1 MAKGS
6 IFLIP
11 VPIHSE
17 DEFDKQLIPPI
28 VVNTI
33 NKLNY
38 FVVENIRTSR
48 RFIKKINP
56 SFDIDNTNFEVLNK
70 RTEAKTIENIVKKL
84 NLGQS
89 IGLMSEAGCPGIADP
104 GSEICKLAH
113 QNNIMVKPLIGPSSI
128 ILALMA
134 SGLNGQSFSFH
145 GYLPINKEERIK
157 KIKILNK
164 KKGAH
169 IFIETPYRN
178 NQLLNDLIKNIQ
190 PLTKNIT
197 IATNLTGKDEKII
210 TKTVEEI
217 KKLNLDLN
225 KKPTIFIFE

>member
-1 MAKGS
+1 MNKGS
-6 IFLIP
+6 LFLIP
-11 VPIHSE
+11 VPMHNE
-17 DEFDKQLIPPI
+17 EEFNKELIAPI
-28 VVNTI
+28 ISDTI
-33 NKLNY
+33 NTLNF

-56 SFDIDNTNFEVLNK
+56 SFDINNTTFEVLNK
-70 RTEAKTIENIVKKL
+70 RTKTKTIQNIINVLKS
-84 NLGQS
+84 GHS

-113 QNNIMVKPLIGPSSI
+113 QNDIIVKPLIGPSSI

-157 KIKILNK
+157 KIKLLNK
-164 KKGAH
+164 KEGAH

-178 NQLLNDLIKNIQ
+178 NQLLSDLIKNIQ
-190 PLTKNIT
+190 PPSKKIT
-197 IATNLTGKDEKII
+197 LAICLTGKDEKII
-210 TKTVEEI
+210 TKTVNEI
-217 KKLNLDLN
+217 KKLDLDLN

>member
-1 MAKGS
+1 MGKGT

-11 VPIHSE
+11 LPINSDE
-17 DEFDKQLIPPI
+17 EFDKQLTPPI
-28 VVNTI
+28 ILSTV

-38 FVVENIRTSR
+38 FVVENIRTAR

-56 SFDIDNTNFEVLNK
+56 SFDINNSVFEVLNK
-70 RTEAKTIENIVKKL
+70 RTEPKTIVNIIKTLKS
-84 NLGQS
+84 GQS

-113 QNNIMVKPLIGPSSI
+113 QNDIVIKPLIGPSSI

-134 SGLNGQSFSFH
+134 SGLNGQIFSFH
-145 GYLPINKEERIK
+145 GYLPINKEDRIQ

-178 NQLLNDLIKNIQ
+178 NQLLNDLLKNIK
-190 PLTKNIT
+190 PLTKKIT
-197 IATNLTGKDEKII
+197 IATNLTAKNEKII
-210 TKTVEEI
+210 TKTVNEI
-217 KKLNLDLN
+217 KKLDLDLN